1 LQDTVSRITVDTAS
15 SFLFG
20 QDVRSLDAGLHYV
33 AADATK
39 NFPAAHPS
47 STFANAFQEAQT
59 ITSLRTRFG
68 DYEDFL
74 FSNFL
79 ARVSQIRFDAKS

>member
-20 QDVRSLDAGLHYV
+20 QDVRSLDAGLPYPHYV

-39 NFPAAHPS
+39 NLPAAHPS
-47 STFANAFQEAQT
+47 STFANAFQGAQT

-79 ARVSQIRFDAKS
+79 ARV